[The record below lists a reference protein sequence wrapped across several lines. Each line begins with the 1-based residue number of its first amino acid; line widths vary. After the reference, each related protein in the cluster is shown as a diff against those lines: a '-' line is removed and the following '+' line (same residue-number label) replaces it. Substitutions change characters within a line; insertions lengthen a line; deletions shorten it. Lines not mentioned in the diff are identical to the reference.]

1 MVQNLRGHSILYV
14 ITIKWIMRVEEKIGI
29 SSMSERQRLS
39 PIKTS
44 GGISLSTNI
53 KQQ

>member
-1 MVQNLRGHSILYV
+1 MVQNLRGYSILYV
-14 ITIKWIMRVEEKIGI
+14 ITIKWIMRVEEKIDI
-29 SSMSERQRLS
+29 SSMSQRLRLR
-39 PIKTS
+39 PTKIL